1 MGATGPAVYAI
12 TSAAG
17 SIMLTLA
24 AIVAPRREL
33 ARDLA
38 FLQEARLASALSLAL
53 RFVCYSITLQAA
65 TIV

>member
-1 MGATGPAVYAI
+1 MGATGTAVVAI

-24 AIVAPRREL
+24 AIVAPRPEL

-38 FLQEARLASALSLAL
+38 LFQEARLAPALSLTL
-53 RFVCYSITLQAA
+53 KFVCDSITLQTAA
-65 TIV
+65 IV